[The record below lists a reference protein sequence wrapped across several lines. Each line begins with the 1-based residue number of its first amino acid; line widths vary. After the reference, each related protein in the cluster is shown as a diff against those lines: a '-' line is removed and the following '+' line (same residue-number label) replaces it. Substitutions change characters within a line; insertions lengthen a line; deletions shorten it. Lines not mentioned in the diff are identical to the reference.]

1 MSIEKEIRIVGA
13 KQAEADVRNVQ
24 SALDDFNKTVS
35 KNRDATRL
43 LDKATG
49 GAVTQFQDLQK
60 GIVQGAKGIKGLSVS
75 FKGLKASIA
84 ATGIGL
90 IVVALGTIVAYWDD
104 IKKLVSGVSSE
115 TKRLLALQ
123 QEQVQATQDQYDN
136 ILATSNILKQ
146 QGKTE
151 KEILQL
157 KIKSTDESITALE
170 AQLTTQKEIKKAQVE
185 TAERNS
191 AILSGIV
198 LMLTAPLALLLQTVD
213 QVSNAL
219 GRESNL
225 TGDFYEG
232 IGNFVFDPEGLAEE
246 ADKSIEETEKALTKL
261 KNRKAGFE
269 INISNIEKT
278 EADKRFAEKQ
288 KQYKKEFDAYK
299 KHLEEMTQLTIDDIE
314 RLGQIRKSYNDK
326 IAQQAVTDEATR
338 IDIQRDLA
346 LKEIEE
352 LELSQG
358 LKRNAILAVN
368 TYYDNLEK
376 ELEIK
381 NLEEKLKTELEFQE
395 KERKFAQ
402 DTLDNTARLL
412 GEETKLGKAALLAK
426 QLLAAQAFLIDIGA
440 LKNKASIVSAEADLD
455 AAKGGEAVASGLGE
469 TLKLGFPKAILPL
482 IAYAATAAG
491 VIGGIISAVK
501 GTKKVAASVGGTSG
515 ATPQAQKPTFTPPA
529 FNIVGQSDTNQLAE
543 AITGQTQEPIKA
555 YVVSND
561 VTTAQSLDRN
571 IVEGATIG

>member
-1 MSIEKEIRIVGA
+1 MAVAKVKVEGAKEAEKEIRG
-13 KQAEADVRNVQ
+13 VQ
-24 SALDDFNKTVS
+24 SALDNFNKTVS

-43 LDKATG
+43 LDRATG

-60 GIVQGAKGIKGLSVS
+60 GLVQGVTGIKNLSLS
-75 FKGLKASIA
+75 FKGLKGAIA

-90 IVVALGTIVAYWDD
+90 IVVALGTIYAYWDD
-104 IKKLVSGVSSE
+104 IKEAISGVSAE
-115 TKRLLALQ
+115 TKTLLGLQ
-123 QEQVQATQDQYDN
+123 EEQVKASYDLYAN
-136 ILATSNILKQ
+136 ITGSENILKQ

-151 KEILQL
+151 KEILDL
-157 KIKSTDESITALE
+157 KIKATDETITALE
-170 AQLTTQKEIKKAQVE
+170 AQLVTQKEVKKAQIDTAKRNKDILEGILKMLSLPLFILLE
-185 TAERNS
+185 TIDS
-191 AILSGIV
+191 VGK
-198 LMLTAPLALLLQTVD
+198 
-213 QVSNAL
+213 AL
-219 GRESNL
+219 GKDFGLSEGLYGGLANL
-225 TGDFYEG
+225 
-232 IGNFVFDPEGLAEE
+232 IFDPEEIKIEGEE
-246 ADKSIEETEKALTKL
+246 SIKETEKQLLQL

-269 INISNIEKT
+269 NNLTNIEKT

-288 KQYKKEFDAYK
+288 KQYQKEFDAYK

-326 IAQQAVTDEATR
+326 IDAQAVVDEQTR
-338 IDIQRDLA
+338 IDLDREKA

-352 LELSQG
+352 LEIAEG
-358 LKRNAILAVN
+358 LKGNAKLAVN

-376 ELEIK
+376 ELRIK
-381 NLEEKLKTELEFQE
+381 NAQEKLDSELAFQE

-426 QLLAAQAFLIDIGA
+426 QLLAAQAFLVDIGA

-501 GTKKVAASVGGTSG
+501 STKKVAASVGGTSG

-529 FNIVGQSDTNQLAE
+529 FNIVGQSSTDQLAE

-571 IVEGATIG
+571 IVQGATIG